1 MWNNDR
7 VSANETAADANV
19 SWHIGRLICAWV
31 LAMIIGIVITV
42 FADETRMPWLV
53 LAVGISVLISF
64 ALQLGTAQREG
75 FITRLSFSIAGS
87 VVVIAVI
94 DVVGM
99 LIGLPA
105 AA

>member
-1 MWNNDR
+1 M
-7 VSANETAADANV
+7 SANETAVDAKV
-19 SWHIGRLICAWV
+19 SWHIWRLVCAWV
-31 LAMIIGIVITV
+31 LATIIGVIITI
-42 FADETRMPWLV
+42 FATESRLSWLV

-99 LIGLPA
+99 LIDLSVA
-105 AA
+105 A